1 MMIGQSEREQF
12 GHAYV
17 VVALNYIYP
26 DDYSRWA

>member
-17 VVALNYIYP
+17 VVALNYILMTIP
-26 DDYSRWA
+26 VARA